1 MTERRDPAPVLPGA
15 TIGIL
20 GGGQL
25 GRMIALSARAMG
37 YRIVTLDPTP
47 DAPCGQVADR
57 QVVAAYDDLE
67 AARSLARDADVVTYE
82 FENVDADVA
91 AALAAS
97 TRVPQ
102 GAELL
107 AIAQHRIREKTAI
120 ESAGVPVAPWRP
132 VRNRDELERAVAE
145 LGTPSVLKTATG
157 GYDGKGQRVLRD
169 AADAAAAWQE
179 LGGAGREMVLEAFVA
194 FELELSVVVARSA
207 RGEVEA
213 FPATENVHVDNILM
227 RSIVPARIAP
237 DVADRAAELATTLAE
252 VWDAVGL
259 LAVEMF
265 LTTEGDLLVNE
276 VAPRPHNSGH
286 WTMDACATSQ
296 FEQHVRA
303 VCGLALG
310 STRVLT
316 PAVMVNVLG
325 EHVEPL
331 RAWLA
336 SGGEHMADV
345 DPKIHLYGKAE
356 VRPGRKMGHVNVLA
370 EDVERARS
378 WIDGCGIWT

>member
-1 MTERRDPAPVLPGA
+1 MTERPDPTPILPGA
-15 TIGIL
+15 AIGIL

-37 YRIVTLDPTP
+37 YRILTLDPTP
-47 DAPCGQVADR
+47 DAPCAQVADR
-57 QVVAAYDDLE
+57 HVVAAYDDLE
-67 AARSLARDADVVTYE
+67 AARALAGEADVVTYE
-82 FENVDADVA
+82 FENVDAEVA
-91 AALAAS
+91 AALAES

-120 ESAGVPVAPWRP
+120 ERAGVPVAPWRA
-132 VRNRDELERAVAE
+132 VRDRDELERAVAE

-169 AADAAAAWQE
+169 AAGAAAAWQE

-194 FELELSVVVARSA
+194 FQRELSVVVGRST
-207 RGEVEA
+207 RGEVVA
-213 FPATENVHVDNILM
+213 FPTTENLHVDNILM
-227 RSIVPARIAP
+227 RSIVPARIESV
-237 DVADRAAELATTLAE
+237 VAERAAGLATRLAKA
-252 VWDAVGL
+252 WHAVGL

-265 LTTEGDLLVNE
+265 LTVDGKLLVNE

-316 PAVMVNVLG
+316 PVVMVNVLG
-325 EHVEPL
+325 EHLEPL

-336 SGGEHMADV
+336 SGGAHPADV
-345 DPKIHLYGKAE
+345 DPKVHLYGKAE

-370 EDVERARS
+370 EDVERALE
-378 WIDGCGIWT
+378 WIDNAGIWT